1 MSIINLGKRGS
12 FSEWFRQ
19 RIFIEKL
26 NNPLGYILCALIAIV
41 FTIVVTQLG
50 TKMGIMLLGA
60 IIGIPMV
67 FFCIFNLPFGIIVM
81 LSCGVLVS
89 FAGKYTGAPIGTA
102 LDGLLFAMGFGVI
115 VQLSKDRQF
124 GFLKHPISVFIL
136 IWIYYNIIEVLNP
149 IAGSRMAWVYTVR
162 TLALMLMLYYIACYA
177 FKDLKTIKI
186 VLKAILFWAFI
197 SALYAM
203 KQEFIGFSDAELQWL
218 YADEKRFQLIVQWDR
233 MRVFSFFS
241 DPTTFGILMGYLGVM
256 CMAFLIGPY
265 KLWQKALLAFGA
277 LIMMMAMAFA
287 GSRTPFVLVPI
298 GLLFFALLTLNR
310 KTLLITGVLM
320 VLGTGMVMKSTSNAI
335 VWRIQSAFRPT
346 EDASVQVRLDNQKLI
361 QPYIQSHPIGA
372 GLGSTGMWGARF
384 TPGTWLASFA
394 HDSLYVRIAVEAGY
408 IGLLIYMTML
418 FIALRTG
425 IYHFFRCRDPEIKNM
440 YLGITVAVF
449 ILVVASYPQEAITLL
464 PTSIIFYLMLA
475 MLVRLKD
482 FDTVQQVEESE
493 PILKK

>member
-1 MSIINLGKRGS
+1 MSIINLDKRSS
-12 FSEWFRQ
+12 FSDWFRQ
-19 RIFIEKL
+19 KVFIEKL
-26 NNPLGYILCALIAIV
+26 NNPLGYLLCILISIS
-41 FTIVVTQLG
+41 FTIIVTQLG
-50 TKMGIMLLGA
+50 TSIGVLILGGLIA
-60 IIGIPMV
+60 IPMV
-67 FFCIFNLPFGIIVM
+67 FFCVFNLPFGIIVM

-89 FAGKYTGAPIGTA
+89 LAGKYTGAPIGTA

-115 VQLSKDRQF
+115 VQLSRDRQF
-124 GFLKHPISVFIL
+124 DFLKHPISIFIL
-136 IWIYYNIIEVLNP
+136 VWIYYNLMEVLNP
-149 IAGSRMAWVYTVR
+149 VAGSRMAWIYTVR

-177 FKDLKTIKI
+177 FKDLKTIKLI
-186 VLKAILFWAFI
+186 LKAILFWAFV

-241 DPTTFGILMGYLGVM
+241 DPTTFGILMGYMGVM
-256 CMAFLIGPY
+256 CMVFLIGPY
-265 KLWQKALLAFGA
+265 KLWQKVLLAMGA
-277 LIMMMAMAFA
+277 LFMMMTMAFA

-298 GLLFFALLTLNR
+298 GLLFLALLTLNR
-310 KTLLITGVLM
+310 KTLLITGAFM
-320 VLGTGMVMKSTSNAI
+320 ILGTGMVMKSTSNAI
-335 VWRIQSAFRPT
+335 VWRIQSAFKPT

-361 QPYIQSHPIGA
+361 QPYIQTHPIGA

-384 TPGTWLASFA
+384 TPDSWLASFA

-408 IGLLIYMTML
+408 IGLIIYMSML

-425 IYHFFRCRDPEIKNM
+425 IYYFFRCRNPEIKNM
-440 YLGITVAVF
+440 YLGITVAIF

-482 FDTVQQVEESE
+482 FDTMPEEE
-493 PILKK
+493 EDPRLKVG